1 MARISMSI
9 IKNEHGV
16 FHVRKKVPKRLEEA
30 TATVMGQSKDRVSW
44 LQRSLKTK
52 ELRQAKRL
60 APPILME
67 FDRILA
73 EAEALTAE
81 RPLRS
86 SLERREIERIAEF
99 FYAHEL
105 AADEERRRNGD
116 SEALFQDVARQL
128 EEAGINH
135 NSPYAIGPVPEF
147 GLSAREMDKINQ
159 EIDICLGGAQQA
171 LATGNISSFT
181 WEIDE
186 LLKLFRINLDR
197 NSASYRELAAEVLKA
212 FIRALEAIQRR
223 HKGEIV
229 ETPIVPEVHGEQPS
243 NGETLRAAYEGW
255 KKTRR
260 RPENTLR
267 EFSYAIDRFI
277 ELHGD
282 MLIAKITRGHVRQ
295 FREALQMIPVRRSG
309 DLRAATLPALRDWS
323 NAHPEA
329 KRVSAA
335 TVNKVLG
342 SVQAITK
349 WARDNGVIPDD
360 VHWAD
365 PFSNMR
371 LQEEKPDREPWQ
383 INELKVLFSSPV
395 FTQGLRPKAGRGEAA
410 CWLPLL
416 AMFTGAR
423 LGELAPL
430 TVTDVTT
437 DEPTGIATIR
447 VTEDL
452 EQGRRLKNVG
462 SRRIVP
468 IHPELVRLGFMHF
481 VEQVRDGSGGR
492 ARLFPL
498 LTPGPK
504 GAFGEAWSKW
514 FGRYIRS
521 LGITN
526 RASVF
531 HSFRH
536 GFKDALRA
544 AEVSEDV
551 NDALTGHA
559 GGGVG
564 RSYGAK
570 EVVKRFGLR
579 VLADAVAKVAY
590 PNLDLSHLHKPRTPG
605 PGGENACV
613 QFGHERSHPTAPKS

>member
-1 MARISMSI
+1 MSI
-9 IKNEHGV
+9 IRNQHGV
-16 FHVRKKVPKRLEEA
+16 FHVRKKVPKKLEEA
-30 TATVMGQSKDRVSW
+30 AATVMGRSKNRVAS

-52 ELRQAKRL
+52 DVRDAKRL

-81 RPLRS
+81 RPLRT
-86 SLERREIERIAEF
+86 SLDRREIERIAEF

-116 SEALFQDVARQL
+116 SEALFQDVVRQL

-159 EIDICLGGAQQA
+159 EIDICLGGAQHA

-229 ETPIVPEVHGEQPS
+229 ETPVVPEVNGEQLS
-243 NGETLRAAYEGW
+243 NGETLRAALEGW
-255 KKTRR
+255 KKSRR

-267 EFSYAIDRFI
+267 EFQYAVDRFT

-282 MLIAKITRGHVRQ
+282 MPVAKITRGHVRE
-295 FREALQMIPVRRSG
+295 FREALQAMPVRRSG
-309 DLRAATLPALRDWS
+309 RLRDATLPMLRDWS
-323 NAHPEA
+323 KEHPET

-342 SVQAITK
+342 GVQAVVK

-360 VHWAD
+360 LPWAD

-371 LQEEKPDREPWQ
+371 LKEDAPNREPWQ
-383 INELKVLFSSPV
+383 LEELKVLFSSPV
-395 FTQGLRPKAGRGEAA
+395 FTQADRPSAGRGEAA
-410 CWLPLL
+410 YWLPLL
-416 AMFTGAR
+416 ALFTGAR

-430 TVTDVTT
+430 TEADITT
-437 DEPTGIATIR
+437 DELTGIATIK

-462 SRRIVP
+462 SRRVIP
-468 IHPELVRLGFMHF
+468 LHPELVRLGFMQF
-481 VEQVRDGSGGR
+481 VEQVRDGSGSE

-498 LTPGPK
+498 LKPGPK
-504 GAFGEAWSKW
+504 GGLGEAWSKW

-526 RASVF
+526 PASVF

-536 GFKDALRA
+536 SFKDALRA
-544 AEVSEDV
+544 AGVSEDL
-551 NDALTGHA
+551 NDALTGHS

-564 RSYGAK
+564 RAYGAK
-570 EVVKRFGLR
+570 DMVRRFGLAT
-579 VLADAVAKVAY
+579 LAEAVAKASY
-590 PNLDLSHLHKPRTPG
+590 PGLDLSHLHRP
-605 PGGENACV
+605 
-613 QFGHERSHPTAPKS
+613 SS